1 MKINNKKTNIRAKQ
15 CNVFICLKK
24 SQGQSKAASLR
35 RKRQWTGQKKK
46 KNYKRKTMIYKKL
59 NRKQKVEQ
67 HKSHKNRE

>member
-1 MKINNKKTNIRAKQ
+1 MQRIYMFEEITGVVKSRKSKKEETMD
-15 CNVFICLKK
+15 
-24 SQGQSKAASLR
+24 
-35 RKRQWTGQKKK
+35 WPKKK